1 MPAKRNTK
9 NNKKQQKEKKQ
20 KNTTFKNEV
29 PVRKR
34 KSLEDALSEKL
45 TDKLVQKL
53 FDNPGTKYSILI
65 DFCGDNSFV
74 VNTAKLLDDSF
85 ITPEE
90 GYEVYENQLTI
101 PDDFEKGKLLD
112 IIIKVDEDVIRYTTI
127 VKENKKYHQ
136 QNCKNF
142 SFPVIYHI
150 PEITTLDDKELLSS
164 TTLAPSVPVE
174 QQSDEGDLDLSL
186 IHI

>member
-1 MPAKRNTK
+1 MPPKRNKQSIK
-9 NNKKQQKEKKQ
+9 NRSTEKKQ
-20 KNTTFKNEV
+20 KNTTFKNTARV
-29 PVRKR
+29 INR
-34 KSLEDALSEKL
+34 KSLEEALSEKL
-45 TDKLVQKL
+45 TDDLVQKL

-65 DFCGDNSFV
+65 DFCSDNSFV

-127 VKENKKYHQ
+127 VNQKNK
-136 QNCKNF
+136 F
-142 SFPVIYHI
+142 
-150 PEITTLDDKELLSS
+150 
-164 TTLAPSVPVE
+164 
-174 QQSDEGDLDLSL
+174 
-186 IHI
+186 